1 MTTSTNIHLCTS
13 ACVYYWQGSKLKT
26 SQVAFCCPLSGK
38 QSSRKYYVLY
48 ISVGLSFESCQIHFF
63 IFFDFAFEIFTQSM
77 VPDLACFAL
86 FLAHDHESVKKI
98 FLFCGIK
105 IANHRFLAKNI
116 FAMLGKDDQQKGTV
130 LRGKHKTRLP
140 FSPAIIPSPRGSD
153 LSFSRWRRC
162 YKSRGVFPLY
172 LASEVQTRSNAPVP
186 GQNLATK
193 VSKSHTIPPYVPG
206 VNPQDG
212 CW

>member
-1 MTTSTNIHLCTS
+1 
-13 ACVYYWQGSKLKT
+13 
-26 SQVAFCCPLSGK
+26 
-38 QSSRKYYVLY
+38 
-48 ISVGLSFESCQIHFF
+48 
-63 IFFDFAFEIFTQSM
+63 M

-86 FLAHDHESVKKI
+86 FLAHDHESVKKFF

-140 FSPAIIPSPRGSD
+140 FSLAVIPSPHGPD
-153 LSFSRWRRC
+153 LSLSRWRRC
-162 YKSRGVFPLY
+162 YKTRGVFPLY
-172 LASEVQTRSNAPVP
+172 LASEVQKRSNAPIP

-193 VSKSHTIPPYVPG
+193 ISKSHAIAPYVPG
-206 VNPQDG
+206 VNPPG
-212 CW
+212 WPLISA